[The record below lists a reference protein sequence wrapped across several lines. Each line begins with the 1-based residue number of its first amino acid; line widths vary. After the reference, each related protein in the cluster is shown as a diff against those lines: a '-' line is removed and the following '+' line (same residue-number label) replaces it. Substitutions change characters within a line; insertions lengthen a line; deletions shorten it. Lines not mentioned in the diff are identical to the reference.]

1 MDLAQGELLGG
12 RYALGEVLGRGGM
25 GEVRAAE
32 DRRLGRSVAVKLLR
46 PELADQAPVRRRF
59 EGEGRAAARLSHP
72 NVATVYD
79 VGEHA
84 GTPFLVMERVDGPGL
99 NQELAAGPLS
109 ADRARR
115 IFSEVLAALGAAHS
129 AGLVHRDVK
138 PANVLLAANDTV
150 KVVDFGI
157 AKALDENGQGDGG
170 VTSTGQI
177 VGTVA
182 YMAPELVTGEPATV
196 QSDLYSVG
204 VMLYEALS
212 GARPYPGESPVQIA
226 RTIVHTRPDPLAGA
240 HPEVDPG
247 LAGVVE
253 RAMARRPEDRFS
265 TAADMAAALS
275 APPPAPGR
283 CRPDR
288 GGGPSPTELFTAPV
302 APAPPASV
310 RSPDGGDGGPA
321 RPPADRRTPGRRT
334 RRPAPPAARHR
345 GRRRIRRRWPA
356 VADRRRRHAHR
367 SEPRPGSR
375 DAGPE
380 PRWHPWPSR
389 RRPRPPHRGRA
400 VKRPVLAA
408 AMLIAAG
415 SLLAGCG
422 EEDHR
427 LPDEASALLA
437 PRVEAIRS
445 AAAAGDRAT
454 AQAEVS
460 QVRRTLADLRAAGT
474 IAASEADTVL
484 LALAGVE
491 QQLGLLPEP
500 TTTTTTI
507 TTTTTA
513 PPAGDDDKD
522 EPKKKAK
529 GRRRGRLSPGCP
541 DGGGRTASG
550 VPPLQTSVTQE
561 RREPSRTARSCAGH

>member
-32 DRRLGRSVAVKLLR
+32 DLRLGRPVAVKLLR

-84 GTPFLVMERVDGPGL
+84 GTPFLVMERVHGPGL

-212 GARPYPGESPVQIA
+212 GARPYPGESPVHIA

-240 HPEVDPG
+240 HPGVDPG
-247 LAGVVE
+247 LAAVVE

-275 APPPAPGR
+275 AAPPAPADAA
-283 CRPDR
+283 PTVAVVL
-288 GGGPSPTELFTAPV
+288 PPTELFTAPV
-302 APAPPASV
+302 APAPPQALDP
-310 RSPDGGDGGPA
+310 RTEETAA
-321 RPPADRRTPGRRT
+321 RPGPPPTAGHPGGAPA
-334 RRPAPPAARHR
+334 
-345 GRRRIRRRWPA
+345 GRRRRRLAIAA
-356 VADRRRRHAHR
+356 VAGFAVIGLLWLTGEGDT
-367 SEPRPGSR
+367 PT
-375 DAGPE
+375 D
-380 PRWHPWPSR
+380 PSR
-389 RRPRPPHRGRA
+389 APAA
-400 VKRPVLAA
+400 VTP
-408 AMLIAAG
+408 
-415 SLLAGCG
+415 
-422 EEDHR
+422 
-427 LPDEASALLA
+427 A
-437 PRVEAIRS
+437 PS
-445 AAAAGDRAT
+445 
-454 AQAEVS
+454 
-460 QVRRTLADLRAAGT
+460 
-474 IAASEADTVL
+474 
-484 LALAGVE
+484 
-491 QQLGLLPEP
+491 
-500 TTTTTTI
+500 
-507 TTTTTA
+507 
-513 PPAGDDDKD
+513 PAGIPGPLDDALD
-522 EPKKKAK
+522 
-529 GRRRGRLSPGCP
+529 RLTEVV
-541 DGGGRTASG
+541 R
-550 VPPLQTSVTQE
+550 
-561 RREPSRTARSCAGH
+561 